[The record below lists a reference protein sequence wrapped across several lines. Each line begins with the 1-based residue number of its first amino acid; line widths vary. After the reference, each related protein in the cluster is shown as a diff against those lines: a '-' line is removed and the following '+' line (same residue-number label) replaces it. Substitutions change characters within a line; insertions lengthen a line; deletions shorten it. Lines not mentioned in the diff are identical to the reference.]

1 MWSVYT
7 EDRNGNEIM
16 FHVSTLLPFTPNNRQ
31 QLPRKRYIGND
42 IVTVVFQEPGAQ
54 PFIPNIKSQFQ
65 HVFIVVR
72 VHNPCSDST
81 TYSVAVSR
89 SKSVPM
95 FGPPIPKG
103 ATFPKSKAFADF
115 LVTKII
121 NAENAATGSDKF
133 VAMAARTRQEL
144 LRELATNHVTPTT
157 IDSGSKFNLFSSKR
171 KDKMKEHIKRMHS
184 TDRKSK
190 PMIPRVIDQQPEA
203 AKVSKMKINSKFK
216 SH

>member
-1 MWSVYT
+1 
-7 EDRNGNEIM
+7 M

-42 IVTVVFQEPGAQ
+42 IVTVVFQEPGAM

-103 ATFPKSKAFADF
+103 ATFSKSRTFADW
-115 LVTKII
+115 LLTKIT
-121 NAENAATGSDKF
+121 NAENAAYSSEKF
-133 VAMAARTRQEL
+133 VSMATRTKQEL
-144 LRELATNHVTPTT
+144 LRNLATNYVTQTT
-157 IDSGSKFNLFSSKR
+157 IDSGSKFSK
-171 KDKMKEHIKRMHS
+171 
-184 TDRKSK
+184 
-190 PMIPRVIDQQPEA
+190 
-203 AKVSKMKINSKFK
+203 
-216 SH
+216 